1 MFVLLPLNKYASYG
15 TIRTLYVYLKMAGK
29 SFPVYDID
37 NFSYRGTESDFYANT
52 FPEHL
57 KQHAHLILAPHRHA
71 FYASVLFTKG
81 SGIHEID
88 FNAYDIVPGSVF
100 MLFPGQVHTWEV
112 SQDIDGYIYF
122 HDKEFY
128 NLNFT
133 REKVEN
139 YPFFSSTENLPLI
152 KLSNGEVSGIE
163 ESFRDLVA
171 EYRNRQLMGFQKI
184 CSLLNV
190 LYIDLS
196 RAYLPVAQRA
206 TQNETQLMQVRRL
219 EILVSNNF
227 RSIKNPG
234 QYARMMFMS
243 EKNLNRICKIIFNK
257 TTSDV
262 IADRIILEAKRM
274 LVHSNSSVIQISMEL
289 GYLDNSYFIRVFK
302 RRTGETP
309 MQFLNRYGKG
319 DQCAK

>member
-1 MFVLLPLNKYASYG
+1 MFCFPTQRKYASNG
-15 TIRTLYVYLKMAGK
+15 TIRTYCVNLGMAGK
-29 SFPVYDID
+29 SIPVYDID
-37 NFSYRGTESDFYANT
+37 NFSYRGTESGFYAST
-52 FPEHL
+52 FPDHL
-57 KQHAHLILAPHRHA
+57 KQHAHLILAPHRHV
-71 FYASVLFTKG
+71 FYMSVLFTKG

-100 MLFPGQVHTWEV
+100 VLFPGQVHTWKV
-112 SQDIDGYIYF
+112 SKDIDGYIFF

-139 YPFFSSTENLPLI
+139 YPFFSSTENTPLI
-152 KLSNGEVSGIE
+152 ILMDGEVSGIE
-163 ESFRDLVA
+163 ISFREIVT

-196 RAYLPVAQRA
+196 RAYLPIAQRA
-206 TQNETQLMQVRRL
+206 KQNETQLMQVRGL
-219 EILVSNNF
+219 EILVENNF
-227 RSIKNPG
+227 KSVKYPR

-243 EKNLNRICKIIFNK
+243 EKNLNKICKITLNK
-257 TTSDV
+257 TTSGV

-274 LVHSNSSVIQISMEL
+274 LVHSKFSVIQISVEL
-289 GYLDNSYFIRVFK
+289 GYIDASYFIRVFK
-302 RRTGETP
+302 KRTGETP
-309 MQFLNRYGKG
+309 IQFIKRYGKRNR
-319 DQCAK
+319 

>member
-1 MFVLLPLNKYASYG
+1 MFCLADPSKYASYG
-15 TIRTLYVYLKMAGK
+15 TIRTLYVNLRMAGK

-37 NFSYRGTESDFYANT
+37 NFSYRGTERAFYANT

-57 KQHAHLILAPHRHA
+57 KQHAHLILAPHRHV

-112 SQDIDGYIYF
+112 SKDIDGYIFF

-139 YPFFSSTENLPLI
+139 YPFFSSTENMPLI
-152 KLSNGEVSGIE
+152 ILKDGEVAGIE
-163 ESFRDLVA
+163 VSFREIVT
-171 EYRNRQLMGFQKI
+171 EYCDRQLMGFQKI

-196 RAYLPVAQRA
+196 RVYLPMGERA
-206 TQNETQLMQVRRL
+206 KQNETQLAQVHRL
-219 EILVSNNF
+219 EILVEKNF
-227 RSIKNPG
+227 RSIKYPR
-234 QYARMMFMS
+234 QYAQMMFMS
-243 EKNLNRICKIIFNK
+243 EKNLNKICKITFNK

-262 IADRIILEAKRM
+262 IVDRIILEAKRM
-274 LVHSNSSVIQISMEL
+274 LVHSKFSVIQISVEL
-289 GYLDNSYFIRVFK
+289 GYIDDSYFIRVFK
-302 RRTGETP
+302 KRTGETP
-309 MQFLNRYGKG
+309 MQFTKRYGKRN
-319 DQCAK
+319 Q

>member
-1 MFVLLPLNKYASYG
+1 MFALLPLHKFASYG

-37 NFSYRGTESDFYANT
+37 NFSYRGTERAFYANT

-57 KQHAHLILAPHRHA
+57 KQHAHLILAPHRHV

-88 FNAYDIVPGSVF
+88 FNTYDIVPGSVF

-112 SQDIDGYIYF
+112 SKDIDGYILF
-122 HDKEFY
+122 HDKGFY

-133 REKVEN
+133 HEKVEN
-139 YPFFSSTENLPLI
+139 YPFFSSTGNMPLI
-152 KLSNGEVSGIE
+152 ILKDGDVSGIE
-163 ESFRDLVA
+163 KQFGEIVA

-196 RAYLPVAQRA
+196 RAYLPAALRA
-206 TQNETQLMQVRRL
+206 KQNETQLMKVRKL
-219 EILVSNNF
+219 EILIEDNF
-227 RSIKNPG
+227 KSIKYPR
-234 QYARMMFMS
+234 QYARMMFM
-243 EKNLNRICKIIFNK
+243 
-257 TTSDV
+257 
-262 IADRIILEAKRM
+262 
-274 LVHSNSSVIQISMEL
+274 
-289 GYLDNSYFIRVFK
+289 
-302 RRTGETP
+302 
-309 MQFLNRYGKG
+309 
-319 DQCAK
+319 

>member
-1 MFVLLPLNKYASYG
+1 MFCPAAVNKYASYG
-15 TIRTLYVYLKMAGK
+15 TIRTFYVNLEMARK
-29 SFPVYDID
+29 SIPVYDID
-37 NFSYRGTESDFYANT
+37 NFSYRGTESAFYANT

-57 KQHAHLILAPHRHA
+57 KQHAHLILAPHRHV

-112 SQDIDGYIYF
+112 SKDIDGYIFF
-122 HDKEFY
+122 HDEEFY

-139 YPFFSSTENLPLI
+139 YPFFSSTENMPMMIL
-152 KLSNGEVSGIE
+152 KDGEVSGIE
-163 ESFRDLVA
+163 ISFREIVM

-196 RAYLPVAQRA
+196 RVYLPIGERA
-206 TQNETQLMQVRRL
+206 KQNEPQLAQVHRL
-219 EILVSNNF
+219 EILVENNF
-227 RSIKNPG
+227 RSIKYPRE
-234 QYARMMFMS
+234 YARMMFMS
-243 EKNLNRICKIIFNK
+243 EKNLNKICKITFNK

-274 LVHSNSSVIQISMEL
+274 LVHSKFSVIQISVEL
-289 GYLDNSYFIRVFK
+289 GYLDDSYFIRVFK
-302 RRTGETP
+302 KRTGETP
-309 MQFLNRYGKG
+309 MQFIKRYGKR
-319 DQCAK
+319 

>member
-1 MFVLLPLNKYASYG
+1 MFCFAPLNKCASYG
-15 TIRTLYVYLKMAGK
+15 TIRTLYVYLRMAGK

-37 NFSYRGTESDFYANT
+37 NFSYRGTEKAFYANT

-57 KQHAHLILAPHRHA
+57 KQHAHLVLAPHRHA
-71 FYASVLFTKG
+71 FYVSVLFTKG

-88 FNAYDIVPGSVF
+88 FNSYDIVPGSVF

-112 SQDIDGYIYF
+112 SKDIDGYIFF

-139 YPFFSSTENLPLI
+139 YPFFSSTENMPLI
-152 KLSNGEVSGIE
+152 ILKDGEVSGIE
-163 ESFRDLVA
+163 LSFREIVM
-171 EYRNRQLMGFQKI
+171 EYGNRQLMGFQKI

-196 RAYLPVAQRA
+196 RVYLPVALRA
-206 TQNETQLMQVRRL
+206 KQNETQLLQVRRL
-219 EILVSNNF
+219 EILVESNF
-227 RSIKNPG
+227 RSIKYPR
-234 QYARMMFMS
+234 QYAQMMFMS
-243 EKNLNRICKIIFNK
+243 EKNLNRICRITLNK

-262 IADRIILEAKRM
+262 VADRVILEAKRM
-274 LVHSNSSVIQISMEL
+274 LVHSKFSVIQISVEL
-289 GYLDNSYFIRVFK
+289 GYIDDSYFVRVFK
-302 RRTGETP
+302 KRTGETP
-309 MQFLNRYGKG
+309 MQFIQRYGKR
-319 DQCAK
+319 KS

>member
-1 MFVLLPLNKYASYG
+1 
-15 TIRTLYVYLKMAGK
+15 MARK
-29 SFPVYDID
+29 PFPVYDID
-37 NFSYRGTESDFYANT
+37 NFSYRGTERAFYANT

-57 KQHAHLILAPHRHA
+57 KQHAHLILAPHRHV

-112 SQDIDGYIYF
+112 SKDIDGYIFF

-128 NLNFT
+128 DLNFT

-139 YPFFSSTENLPLI
+139 YPFFSSTENMPLI
-152 KLSNGEVSGIE
+152 ILKDGEFSGIE
-163 ESFRDLVA
+163 ISFREIVA

-196 RAYLPVAQRA
+196 RVYLPIGERA
-206 TQNETQLMQVRRL
+206 KQNETQLAQVHRL
-219 EILVSNNF
+219 EILVESNF
-227 RSIKNPG
+227 RSIKYPR
-234 QYARMMFMS
+234 QYAQMMFMS
-243 EKNLNRICKIIFNK
+243 EKNLNKICKITFNK

-274 LVHSNSSVIQISMEL
+274 LVHSKFSVIQISVEL
-289 GYLDNSYFIRVFK
+289 GYIDDSYFIRVFK
-302 RRTGETP
+302 KRTGETP
-309 MQFLNRYGKG
+309 IQFITRYGKRN
-319 DQCAK
+319 QAAE

>member
-1 MFVLLPLNKYASYG
+1 
-15 TIRTLYVYLKMAGK
+15 MAGK
-29 SFPVYDID
+29 SIPVYDID
-37 NFSYRGTESDFYANT
+37 NFSYRGTESAFYAST
-52 FPEHL
+52 FPDHL

-71 FYASVLFTKG
+71 FYMSVLFTKG
-81 SGIHEID
+81 SGTHEID

-112 SQDIDGYIYF
+112 SKDIDGYIFF

-139 YPFFSSTENLPLI
+139 YPFFSSTENMSLI
-152 KLSNGEVSGIE
+152 ILKDGEVSGIE
-163 ESFRDLVA
+163 KSFREIVT

-206 TQNETQLMQVRRL
+206 KQNETQLMQVRRL
-219 EILVSNNF
+219 EILVENNF
-227 RSIKNPG
+227 RSIKYPR
-234 QYARMMFMS
+234 QYAQMMFMS
-243 EKNLNRICKIIFNK
+243 EKNLNRICKITLNK
-257 TTSDV
+257 TTSDIIV
-262 IADRIILEAKRM
+262 DRIILEAKRM
-274 LVHSNSSVIQISMEL
+274 LVHSKFSVIQISVEL
-289 GYLDNSYFIRVFK
+289 GYMDASYFIRVYK
-302 RRTGETP
+302 KRTGETP
-309 MQFLNRYGKG
+309 IQFIKRYGKRNH
-319 DQCAK
+319 

>member
-1 MFVLLPLNKYASYG
+1 
-15 TIRTLYVYLKMAGK
+15 MAGK

-37 NFSYRGTESDFYANT
+37 NFSYRGTERAFYANT

-57 KQHAHLILAPHRHA
+57 KQHAQLILAPHRHA
-71 FYASVLFTKG
+71 FYASILFTKG

-112 SQDIDGYIYF
+112 SKDIDGYIFF

-133 REKVEN
+133 HEKVEN
-139 YPFFSSTENLPLI
+139 YPFFSSTENMPLI
-152 KLSNGEVSGIE
+152 MLKNGEVAGIE
-163 ESFRDLVA
+163 ISFREIVM
-171 EYRNRQLMGFQKI
+171 EYGNRQLMGFQKI

-196 RAYLPVAQRA
+196 RVYLPIGERA
-206 TQNETQLMQVRRL
+206 KQNETQLAKVHKL
-219 EILVSNNF
+219 EILVENNF
-227 RSIKNPG
+227 RSIKYPR
-234 QYARMMFMS
+234 QYAQMMFMS
-243 EKNLNRICKIIFNK
+243 EKNLNKICKITFNK

-262 IADRIILEAKRM
+262 ITDRIILEAKRM
-274 LVHSNSSVIQISMEL
+274 LVHSKFSVIQISVEL
-289 GYLDNSYFIRVFK
+289 GYIDDSYFIRVFK
-302 RRTGETP
+302 KRTGETP
-309 MQFLNRYGKG
+309 MQFITRYGKRI
-319 DQCAK
+319 